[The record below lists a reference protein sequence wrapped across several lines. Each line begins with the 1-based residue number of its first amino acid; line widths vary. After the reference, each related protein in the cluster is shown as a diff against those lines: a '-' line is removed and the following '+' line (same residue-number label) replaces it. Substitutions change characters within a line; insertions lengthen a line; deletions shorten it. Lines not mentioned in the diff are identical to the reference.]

1 LLVLSSNLENT
12 DGLKDQNAIFIM
24 GKRVTV
30 VIEDDILKKLRII
43 QAKQI
48 KDSSAS
54 VSFSK
59 VINETLKKSLKN

>member
-1 LLVLSSNLENT
+1 MKNLSGNADGIKDLNT
-12 DGLKDQNAIFIM
+12 IFIM
-24 GKRVTV
+24 GKRITV
-30 VIEDDILKKLRII
+30 VLEDDLLKKLRII

>member
-1 LLVLSSNLENT
+1 
-12 DGLKDQNAIFIM
+12 M

-30 VIEDDILKKLRII
+30 VLEDDILKKLRII

-59 VINETLKKSLKN
+59 VINETLKISLKNKLLYL

>member
-1 LLVLSSNLENT
+1 MS
-12 DGLKDQNAIFIM
+12 
-24 GKRVTV
+24 KRITV
-30 VIEDDILKKLRII
+30 VLEDDILKKLRII

-48 KDSSAS
+48 KDSSVS

>member
-1 LLVLSSNLENT
+1 
-12 DGLKDQNAIFIM
+12 M

-30 VIEDDILKKLRII
+30 VLEDDILKKLRII

-54 VSFSK
+54 VSFSE